1 MQRHVVPAA
10 LGRLA
15 GSLLAALLLVL
26 ALPAAAA
33 DRALIDMLGYSADG
47 NMFAFEQ
54 FGIQDGSGFP
64 FSSIFIIDLANDK
77 WTAGTPFEARI
88 DDEAAS
94 LGAVRAEAMAKAK
107 ATLDQY
113 KISVPVEILAL
124 NGEGEFA
131 TDTGMRVHWSTPACC
146 GAGVTQADAQSLI
159 LSLRSAQSEEA
170 YCQDMNPVG
179 YVLAYQDQNGV
190 RELHADGD
198 VLPKSR
204 GCTLDYRIYAVV
216 QPFSEYYGD
225 GFTSRRVAV
234 IATYPFGFEGV
245 DRRFLAVPI
254 DK

>member
-1 MQRHVVPAA
+1 MQRHVVAAA

-15 GSLLAALLLVL
+15 ASLFTLMALVL
-26 ALPAAAA
+26 PATAA
-33 DRALIDMLGYSADG
+33 DRALINMLGYSADG
-47 NMFAFEQ
+47 NVFAFEQ

-64 FSSIFIIDLANDK
+64 FSEIFIVDLVNDK
-77 WTAGTPFEARI
+77 WTAGTPFEAQG
-88 DDEAAS
+88 DEEAS
-94 LGAVRAEAMAKAK
+94 LAEVRAEAISKARAK
-107 ATLDQY
+107 LDQY
-113 KISVPVEILAL
+113 EIGVPVEILAL

-131 TDTGMRVHWSTPACC
+131 NDTGMRVHWSTPACC

-159 LSLRSAQSEEA
+159 LSLRSIQSTED

-179 YVLAYQDQNGV
+179 YVLAYQDQYGV

-204 GCTLDYRIYAVV
+204 ACTLDYRIYAVV
-216 QPFSEYYGD
+216 EPFTEYYAE
-225 GFTSRRVAV
+225 GFTRRRVAI

-245 DRRFLAVPI
+245 DRRFLVVPI